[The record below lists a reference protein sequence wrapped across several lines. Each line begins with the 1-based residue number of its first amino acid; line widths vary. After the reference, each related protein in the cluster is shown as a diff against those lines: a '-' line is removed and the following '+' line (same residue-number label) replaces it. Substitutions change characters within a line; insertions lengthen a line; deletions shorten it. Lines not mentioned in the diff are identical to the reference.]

1 MINYTYKQWRIKL
14 LKQKTV
20 ACISTKIPKTK
31 VTDTLL
37 QQLLS
42 IRKTYKALCI
52 IDESNP
58 RYYNPSDNKKHT
70 STIQIFISYNN
81 LQQLMTQIDELQLET

>member
-20 ACISTKIPKTK
+20 ACISTKIPKDK

-70 STIQIFISYNN
+70 STIQIFISTT
-81 LQQLMTQIDELQLET
+81 MKDELLPLLDELLDF

>member
-20 ACISTKIPKTK
+20 ACISTKIPKDK
-31 VTDTLL
+31 VTDT
-37 QQLLS
+37 
-42 IRKTYKALCI
+42 LCI